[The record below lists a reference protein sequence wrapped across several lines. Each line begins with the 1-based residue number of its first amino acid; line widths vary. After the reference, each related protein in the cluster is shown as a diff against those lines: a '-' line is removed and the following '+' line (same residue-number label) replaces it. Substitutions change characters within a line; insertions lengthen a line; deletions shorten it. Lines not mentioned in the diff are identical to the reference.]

1 MKSAAAEKKEQV
13 TRSAQAAEEAGVSP
27 NTLRLLSAAPQVME
41 NVLGGMLGL
50 ELHPPSTRISIPA
63 GRGITASSQLRGA
76 WEGVISIH
84 CEKDLAAEIA
94 CKFFGARTG
103 GLVAENIADAL
114 TEVTSM
120 VVGNLKGALPGL
132 CSHTIPALRDPSD
145 LAFASAGGPGTRK
158 ITFPTGDG
166 ALTLSLISTDRPSQ
180 AA

>member
-1 MKSAAAEKKEQV
+1 MKTAAAEKKEPF
-13 TRSAQAAEEAGVSP
+13 TRSAQTAEEAGVSP
-27 NTLRLLSAAPQVME
+27 NTMRLLSAAPQVME
-41 NVLGGMLGL
+41 NVPGGMLGL

-103 GLVAENIADAL
+103 GLVAENIADVL

-132 CSHTIPALRDPSD
+132 CSHTIPALPSR
-145 LAFASAGGPGTRK
+145 AVV
-158 ITFPTGDG
+158 
-166 ALTLSLISTDRPSQ
+166 
-180 AA
+180 